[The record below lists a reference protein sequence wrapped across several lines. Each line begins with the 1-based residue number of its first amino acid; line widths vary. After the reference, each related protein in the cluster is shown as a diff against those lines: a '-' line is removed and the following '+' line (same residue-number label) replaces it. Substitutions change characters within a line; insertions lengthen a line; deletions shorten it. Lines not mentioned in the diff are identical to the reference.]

1 MQEVYFNNE
10 RMDKLQKMV
19 YDLQAEKRELQDKTE
34 KLESGKLRMERIL
47 K

>member
-1 MQEVYFNNE
+1 MQEAYFNNE